1 MTQVKLGTGAYK
13 ERFLQ
18 DWDYCLKHF
27 DVLELQDFIMPD
39 NLDNSEIIDEYLG
52 MLSGFNGE
60 ITLHGP
66 YLNLAPTSIDNKVK
80 EVAELRYLQAVEAA
94 NKFGADQLV
103 IHSFYDTTTG
113 YSKYDGLW
121 LEGNALFWD
130 AFLPKVKGS
139 GVTILLEN
147 VHDRIPDTFA
157 KLQELLDSSQI
168 STCVDIGHGS
178 CLSKY
183 KPGEWV
189 KKAGGHYFHI
199 NDNNGTSDGHLL
211 PGEGKIDFHHVTEE
225 LAKLPVVYLIGEMW
239 NSFAAQFESL
249 NKLQEMINTKNLLYC
264 SKL

>member
-1 MTQVKLGTGAYK
+1 VQTADDQPKDEFVEFDESALIECSQLMVSQKGEEAVMQKKSSTREAYGRVLVKLGTGAYK

-113 YSKYDGLW
+113 YSKYDELW
-121 LEGNALFWD
+121 LQGNRQ
-130 AFLPKVKGS
+130 LPHPS
-139 GVTILLEN
+139 GN
-147 VHDRIPDTFA
+147 G
-157 KLQELLDSSQI
+157 KL
-168 STCVDIGHGS
+168 
-178 CLSKY
+178 
-183 KPGEWV
+183 
-189 KKAGGHYFHI
+189 
-199 NDNNGTSDGHLL
+199 
-211 PGEGKIDFHHVTEE
+211 
-225 LAKLPVVYLIGEMW
+225 
-239 NSFAAQFESL
+239 
-249 NKLQEMINTKNLLYC
+249 
-264 SKL
+264 

>member
-168 STCVDIGHGS
+168 STCVAMIIVLPSLWRFSKISKRSSWPEGS
-178 CLSKY
+178 RNAVGSSSTIISGSMAST
-183 KPGEWV
+183 P
-189 KKAGGHYFHI
+189 AMATRF
-199 NDNNGTSDGHLL
+199 
-211 PGEGKIDFHHVTEE
+211 F
-225 LAKLPVVYLIGEMW
+225 
-239 NSFAAQFESL
+239 
-249 NKLQEMINTKNLLYC
+249 
-264 SKL
+264 